1 MNAKFANETRQLI
14 KKRKKAPKSGL
25 TLNDL
30 YEGNRPIAFHDSQC

>member
-30 YEGNRPIAFHDSQC
+30 YDITFVIQLV